1 MFILKSTHKK
11 VVSNLERTINLL
23 RREYALCLSQ
33 LQANTALLN
42 QHDRESRSIIINKL
56 KQERLLKQQ
65 RRQKELAR
73 MKKYYQEVLKE
84 RTRNGYTRIDSNGIV
99 ISNVTNKP
107 VKRYKKHKKHKY
119 VPSI

>member
-11 VVSNLERTINLL
+11 IVSSLEKQQT
-23 RREYALCLSQ
+23 Q
-33 LQANTALLN
+33 LQNEISFVKGKANYYRQLWIQSLA
-42 QHDRESRSIIINKL
+42 QEKINSMNDND
-56 KQERLLKQQ
+56 LKQQ
-65 RRQKELAR
+65 RRNRDLLR

-107 VKRYKKHKKHKY
+107 VKRYKKHKY